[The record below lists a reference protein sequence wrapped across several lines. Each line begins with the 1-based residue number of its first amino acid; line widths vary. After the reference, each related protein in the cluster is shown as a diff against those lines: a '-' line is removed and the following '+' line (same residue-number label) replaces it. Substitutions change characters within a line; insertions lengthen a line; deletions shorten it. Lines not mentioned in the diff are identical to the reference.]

1 MPTSPTDICLEHI
14 DPVNSDH
21 ICGLRVPLNEIL
33 AEGSYNYA
41 KTNKFVPYRVKDHPA
56 PVNPGDLCEFLING
70 DWVVLEFYSEPWH
83 AEARRI
89 GCSSNKN
96 RVCHTNPELHREISR
111 RGAESLLKLGY
122 NFASNGCH
130 TSENQS
136 KRVQGKAFWYNPV
149 TGHGTRSIKQPGE
162 GYEKRRKPFVNG
174 NQGGWK
180 WWYNPETDHQVQ
192 AQVQPGPNYLNQR
205 RPK

>member
-1 MPTSPTDICLEHI
+1 MPASPTDISLEHI

-21 ICGLRVPLNEIL
+21 ICGLRVPLNEIF

-41 KTNKFVPYRVKDHPA
+41 KANKFVPYRVKDHPA

-70 DWVVLEFYSEPWH
+70 DWVVLEFYSDPWH

-111 RGAESLLKLGY
+111 AGARELQRLGY
-122 NFASNGCH
+122 HFGSNGCH
-130 TSENQS
+130 TSQHQRE
-136 KRVQGKAFWYNPV
+136 RIIGK
-149 TGHGTRSIKQPGE
+149 
-162 GYEKRRKPFVNG
+162 
-174 NQGGWK
+174 K
-180 WWYNPETDHQVQ
+180 WWWNPLTDHQMRSPK
-192 AQVQPGPNYLNQR
+192 QPGPNYINQR